1 LNDLAISSLIFS
13 ITYLLII
20 SERIHKTAA
29 ALAGGLAMIAFR
41 ILDQEEAFAAI
52 DFNVIFLL
60 VGMMI
65 IANTLGKTGAFQW
78 LAIRAA
84 KLAKGNPIRILLFMA
99 VIAAVASAFLDNVT
113 TVVLMA
119 PLSIFVASILQ
130 VSPVPFLLT
139 LIMASNIGGT
149 ATLIGD
155 PPNIIIASEADLSFV
170 DFLAHLAPVIL
181 LILAVFLV
189 MVFFLFRRQ
198 LQTRPELEHRIMELD
213 ESEVLT
219 DRGLL
224 HKSLIILALVIV
236 GFLLHGAFD
245 YEPATVALA
254 GATAL
259 IIVGRQHPR
268 EALLEVEWPTIFFFV
283 GLFMVVGGVEHAG
296 LLEDIGER
304 IADASGDSLSAATML
319 TLWPGAILSGIV
331 DNIPFTAAM
340 IPVVD
345 EVSQQL
351 EVGGSGSNPLW
362 WALALGA
369 GLGGN
374 FTIVAASANVYVIGV
389 AERAGY
395 RVTFVQ
401 FLRYSVLVT
410 MVSLVIA
417 TVYVW
422 LRYLI

>member
-1 LNDLAISSLIFS
+1 
-13 ITYLLII
+13 
-20 SERIHKTAA
+20 
-29 ALAGGLAMIAFR
+29 
-41 ILDQEEAFAAI
+41 
-52 DFNVIFLL
+52 
-60 VGMMI
+60 
-65 IANTLGKTGAFQW
+65 
-78 LAIRAA
+78 
-84 KLAKGNPIRILLFMA
+84 MA
-99 VIAAVASAFLDNVT
+99 VITAVASAFLDNVT

-155 PPNIIIASEADLSFV
+155 PPNIIIASAADLSFV
-170 DFLAHLAPVIL
+170 DFLAHLAPLIL

-189 MVFFLFRRQ
+189 MVFFLFRRH
-198 LQTRPELEHRIMELD
+198 LQTRPELEHRIMELN

-224 HKSLIILALVIV
+224 YKSLIILALVAI
-236 GFLLHGAFD
+236 GFLLHGPLD

-259 IIVGRQHPR
+259 IMVGRQHPR

-283 GLFMVVGGVEHAG
+283 GLFMVVGGVEQAG
-296 LLEDIGER
+296 LLEDIGKR
-304 IADASGDSLSAATML
+304 MADASGDSLSAATLL

-340 IPVVD
+340 IPVVE

-351 EVGGSGSNPLW
+351 RVSDSSSNPLW

-395 RVTFVQ
+395 KVTFVQ
-401 FLRYSVLVT
+401 FLRYSVLIT

-422 LRYLI
+422 LRYLL

>member
-99 VIAAVASAFLDNVT
+99 VIAAVASAFLDNGT

-170 DFLAHLAPVIL
+170 DFLANLAPVIL

-198 LQTRPELEHRIMELD
+198 VQTHPELEHRIMELD

-224 HKSLIILALVIV
+224 HKSLVILALVIV

-268 EALLEVEWPTIFFFV
+268 EALLEVDWPTIFFFV

-296 LLEDIGER
+296 LLEDIGKKM
-304 IADASGDSLSAATML
+304 ADASGDSLSAATML

-351 EVGGSGSNPLW
+351 KVGGSGSNPLW

-395 RVTFVQ
+395 KVTFVQ

>member
-1 LNDLAISSLIFS
+1 MNDLAISSLIFS
-13 ITYLLII
+13 VTYLLII

-198 LQTRPELEHRIMELD
+198 VQTRPELEHRIMELD

-224 HKSLIILALVIV
+224 HKSLIILALVIG

-296 LLEDIGER
+296 LLEDIGKKM
-304 IADASGDSLSAATML
+304 ADASGDSLSAATML

-351 EVGGSGSNPLW
+351 KVGGSGSNPLW

-395 RVTFVQ
+395 KVTFVQ

>member
-1 LNDLAISSLIFS
+1 MNDLAIASLIFS
-13 ITYLLII
+13 VTYLLII

-29 ALAGGLAMIAFR
+29 ALAGGLLMIAFR

-99 VIAAVASAFLDNVT
+99 VITAVASAFLDNVT

-119 PLSIFVASILQ
+119 PLSIFVASILE
-130 VSPVPFLLT
+130 VNAVPFLLT

-155 PPNIIIASEADLSFV
+155 PPNIIIASGADLNFL
-170 DFLAHLAPVIL
+170 DFLAHLTPVIL

-198 LQTRPELEHRIMELD
+198 LQTRPELQQRIMELD
-213 ESEVLT
+213 EGEVLT
-219 DRGLL
+219 DRSLL
-224 HKSLIILALVIV
+224 HKSLAILALVVI
-236 GFLLHGAFD
+236 GFLLHGPLD

-254 GATAL
+254 GATTL

-268 EALLEVEWPTIFFFV
+268 EALLGVEWPTIFFFV

-296 LLEDIGER
+296 LLEDVGQR
-304 IADASGDSLSAATML
+304 IADASGDNLSAATML

-351 EVGGSGSNPLW
+351 KVSGSGSNPLW

-374 FTIVAASANVYVIGV
+374 FTVVAASANVYVIGV

-422 LRYLI
+422 LRYLL

>member
-1 LNDLAISSLIFS
+1 LNDLAIASLIFS
-13 ITYLLII
+13 ATYLLII
-20 SERIHKTAA
+20 SERIHKTTA
-29 ALAGGLAMIAFR
+29 ALAGGLAMIALR

-99 VIAAVASAFLDNVT
+99 VITAVASAFLDNVT

-170 DFLAHLAPVIL
+170 DFLANLAPVIL

-219 DRGLL
+219 DHGLL

-296 LLEDIGER
+296 LLEDIGKKM
-304 IADASGDSLSAATML
+304 ADASGDSLSAATML

-351 EVGGSGSNPLW
+351 KVGGSGSNPLW

-395 RVTFVQ
+395 KVTFVQ

>member
-1 LNDLAISSLIFS
+1 MNDLAISSLIFS

-99 VIAAVASAFLDNVT
+99 VITAVASAFLDNVT

-224 HKSLIILALVIV
+224 YKSLIILALVTI

-296 LLEDIGER
+296 LLEDIGKKM
-304 IADASGDSLSAATML
+304 ADASGDSLSAATML

-351 EVGGSGSNPLW
+351 EVGRSGSNPLW

>member
-155 PPNIIIASEADLSFV
+155 PPNIIIASGADLNFL

-224 HKSLIILALVIV
+224 HKSLIILALVIL

-296 LLEDIGER
+296 LLEDIGKKM
-304 IADASGDSLSAATML
+304 ADASGDSLPAATML

-351 EVGGSGSNPLW
+351 KVGGSGSNPLW